1 MVDDT
6 IHQNSMNQRLSF
18 LGLDQKA
25 RENLVKLRPILSQ
38 SMGAA
43 LSVFY
48 EKLKVTPEVRK
59 FFTDERHMVSAQD
72 RQEKHWDIIT
82 AAKFDHEYLEG
93 ILRVGKTHAR
103 IGLEPRWYIGGYA
116 LVLEQLIHV
125 IVKDQWPRLMQ
136 LGRGKPEG
144 VAEALSSL
152 VKAAMLDMDF
162 AISTYLDAL
171 EAQRKTSQDAELV
184 AKQEAEAAVAAI
196 GFALSKLAQKD
207 LTFRIDT
214 DLPPAFSQLKD
225 DFNEALAEIAQT
237 VSGVSEGMS
246 AMHSGAKE
254 IAVASDDLARRTE
267 QQAASLEETAAA
279 LAEIT
284 GTAKKASDG
293 ANHARKIV
301 MAADDNAKH
310 STTIVRQAV
319 DAMDAIAKSAKQIS
333 QIIGIID
340 EIAFQTNL
348 LALNAGVEAARAG
361 DAGRGFAVVASEVRG
376 LAQRSADAAKEI
388 KGLISTSTTQVEH
401 GVKLVAET
409 GKSLELIMSQVAEI
423 NDVVNSI
430 AAGAKDQSTGLQEV
444 NLAINQMDL
453 VTQQNAAMVEQSTA
467 ASHSLTRESQQLHDL
482 MSQFIIGTQYF
493 NDPLRRELK
502 NVAPHAFATA
512 QSGMTKPAASSKPK
526 LAAPASRPPAAKVV
540 NGSDNS
546 DWQEF

>member
-1 MVDDT
+1 MTNDLTIKPDLCPAVPIFTQRPGKTLFPPCSRSSKTRFSFRRHLGWGCRFVWRLVVSVSLHKAPIILKIPMVPQFNLPGL
-6 IHQNSMNQRLSF
+6 HSKLMLFRQAGVGVF
-18 LGLDQKA
+18 LLHAPACIRIYTVKA

-319 DAMDAIAKSAKQIS
+319 DAMDAIAKS
-333 QIIGIID
+333 
-340 EIAFQTNL
+340 
-348 LALNAGVEAARAG
+348 
-361 DAGRGFAVVASEVRG
+361 
-376 LAQRSADAAKEI
+376 
-388 KGLISTSTTQVEH
+388 
-401 GVKLVAET
+401 
-409 GKSLELIMSQVAEI
+409 
-423 NDVVNSI
+423 
-430 AAGAKDQSTGLQEV
+430 
-444 NLAINQMDL
+444 
-453 VTQQNAAMVEQSTA
+453 
-467 ASHSLTRESQQLHDL
+467 SQQLHDL